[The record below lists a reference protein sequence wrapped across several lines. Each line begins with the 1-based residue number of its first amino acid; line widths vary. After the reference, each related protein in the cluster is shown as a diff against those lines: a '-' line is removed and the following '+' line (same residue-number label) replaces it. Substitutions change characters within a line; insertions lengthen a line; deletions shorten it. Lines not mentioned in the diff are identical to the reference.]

1 MPLTLLR
8 RRLGIFFSLMSLSLF
23 IWSCK
28 SGGSSEGESDKIH
41 VIENNFS
48 DNPQDHFRLLTQTT
62 FGPDRASLDQV
73 DKLGV
78 EGWIDHQL
86 NMGSAYDSTSD
97 NWPTHLERTIEIAQQ
112 AEPNVGWYDA
122 DDDGTTYFNEANG
135 DIQVTLYQMA
145 AWWDNVLGNPKYP
158 ALGQD
163 QLRQRVAYALSQL
176 LVTSNS
182 AFPLNRRGE
191 GLAYYYDLLAKHAF
205 GNYRDLLS
213 DVARSPT
220 MGAYLSHQ
228 GNRKAS
234 QSEGTRPDENFAREV
249 MQLFTIGLYEL
260 NLDGSPNRDGNLN
273 TYPDS
278 GSDLVPTYTQQDI
291 EELAKVFTGWDLVGN
306 KKYGRLVNTD
316 GDFTQAMEFNPEFH
330 EDEADDYYTNQ
341 DGKVTILGKTIALNA
356 TDRLGN
362 ASGLDAALD
371 VLFAHDNIA
380 PYVSKHLIKSFVTS
394 NPSSEYIAD
403 VATVFNDDGNGTKG
417 NLKSVV
423 RAILTHQQARDTGVK
438 NDPAFGKIKEPLLM
452 ATHLLRATDT
462 QPLDGWT
469 SHGGVSMN
477 DVYWLPRP
485 EKFFGYAPMRSPSV
499 FNFFSPDFVP
509 SDETFASN
517 NWVAPELQ
525 AQTDQTL
532 ANMNNFTKNVLHSYE
547 QNRIEMSS
555 TLTAFGNSKT
565 RNNSPLLLL
574 NFDKE
579 LELMRKAIYGNSGN
593 FSEQTGLNLKEKLA
607 NWSDDKKQA
616 AIKALLDHLEGVLLG
631 ESMTNEMR
639 EAFEAFLGDYT
650 FGSSEKEIVLNM
662 IKDSY
667 RFLVTSAHFMVQN

>member
-41 VIENNFS
+41 VIENNSS

-97 NWPTHLERTIEIAQQ
+97 NWPTHLERTIEISQQ

-291 EELAKVFTGWDLVGN
+291 EELAKVCTGWDLVGN
-306 KKYGRLVNTD
+306 KKYGRLISTD

-417 NLKSVV
+417 NL
-423 RAILTHQQARDTGVK
+423 
-438 NDPAFGKIKEPLLM
+438 
-452 ATHLLRATDT
+452 
-462 QPLDGWT
+462 
-469 SHGGVSMN
+469 
-477 DVYWLPRP
+477 
-485 EKFFGYAPMRSPSV
+485 
-499 FNFFSPDFVP
+499 
-509 SDETFASN
+509 
-517 NWVAPELQ
+517 
-525 AQTDQTL
+525 
-532 ANMNNFTKNVLHSYE
+532 
-547 QNRIEMSS
+547 
-555 TLTAFGNSKT
+555 
-565 RNNSPLLLL
+565 
-574 NFDKE
+574 
-579 LELMRKAIYGNSGN
+579 
-593 FSEQTGLNLKEKLA
+593 
-607 NWSDDKKQA
+607 
-616 AIKALLDHLEGVLLG
+616 
-631 ESMTNEMR
+631 
-639 EAFEAFLGDYT
+639 
-650 FGSSEKEIVLNM
+650 
-662 IKDSY
+662 
-667 RFLVTSAHFMVQN
+667 